1 MGNMN
6 LISCQRCGSNELME
20 VGDFFVCDFC
30 QSKYEP
36 QPDSRA
42 PAETTISLNADV
54 ERLLEMC
61 RLEPHNR
68 HRYASLALDIDP
80 FNTIARQYLQ

>member
-1 MGNMN
+1 MVNMN
-6 LISCQRCGSNELME
+6 LISCQRCGSNELTE
-20 VGDFFVCDFC
+20 IGDFFVCEFC
-30 QSKYEP
+30 QSKYET
-36 QPDSRA
+36 QSDSYT
-42 PAETTISLNADV
+42 PTETTISLNADV

-80 FNTIARQYLQ
+80 FNTQARQYLQ

>member
-6 LISCQRCGSNELME
+6 LISCQRCGSNELTE
-20 VGDFFVCDFC
+20 VGNFVVCEFC

-36 QPDSRA
+36 QSGFNA
-42 PAETTISLNADV
+42 PAETTISINEDV

-68 HRYASLALDIDP
+68 HRYASLALDLDP
-80 FNTIARQYLQ
+80 FNTKARQYLQ

>member
-6 LISCQRCGSNELME
+6 LISCQRCGSNELTE
-20 VGDFFVCDFC
+20 IDNFFVCEFC

-36 QPDSRA
+36 QSDLKTPL
-42 PAETTISLNADV
+42 ETTISINADV

-80 FNTIARQYLQ
+80 FNAQARQYLQ

>member
-1 MGNMN
+1 MN
-6 LISCQRCGSNELME
+6 LISCQRCGSNELTE
-20 VGDFFVCDFC
+20 IDNFFVCEFC
-30 QSKYEP
+30 LSKYEP
-36 QPDSRA
+36 QSDLKTPL
-42 PAETTISLNADV
+42 ETTISINADV

-80 FNTIARQYLQ
+80 FNAQARQYLQ